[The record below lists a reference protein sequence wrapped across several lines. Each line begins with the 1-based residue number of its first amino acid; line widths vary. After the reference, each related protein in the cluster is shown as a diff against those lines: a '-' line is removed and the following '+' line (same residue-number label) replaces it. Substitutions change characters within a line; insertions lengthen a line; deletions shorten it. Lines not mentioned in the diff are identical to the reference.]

1 MGLISK
7 LKDLF
12 NKNIE
17 CGIDGDMHIVFPL
30 KKKKYVYLKKN
41 IIVRDDFS
49 CIIVYKN
56 KITDVLNPG
65 KYKVNQENLPEL
77 FDSANM
83 HKKKKKG
90 VGRLR
95 VDIYY
100 INKKEFKDFY
110 FVSDSP
116 FVSKSNELG
125 KVKGCLQ
132 GTCVLRVID
141 SEQLIRCILAKFT
154 KPKIKGINDLIA
166 LWIGNVVNKKIK
178 KLKISPN
185 ELLTNAKSLEGVLN
199 SELEDAYDKQGLF
212 IKQVKLKAVNFSK
225 RYKKKV
231 GEYMARHR
239 KMVRNGVTGES
250 RIRPFQYT
258 ASQPVKT
265 PTMVTHITTEQKR
278 VVDTAKS
285 HTQFKPF
292 KICDR
297 CGQENSIE
305 SKICNNCGKNF

>member
-17 CGIDGDMHIVFPL
+17 CGIEGDMHMVFPL
-30 KKKKYVYLKKN
+30 RKKKYLYLKKN

-49 CIIVYKN
+49 CVIVYKRH
-56 KITDVLNPG
+56 ITDVLNPG
-65 KYKVNQENLPEL
+65 KYKINQESLPEL
-77 FDSANM
+77 FDAADM

-90 VGRLR
+90 VRR
-95 VDIYY
+95 IKADIYY
-100 INKKEFKDFY
+100 INKREFKDFC

-132 GTCVLRVID
+132 GTCVLRIID
-141 SEQLIRCILAKFT
+141 SEQLMRCILSKCAR
-154 KPKIKGINDLIA
+154 PKVKVVNELVS

-225 RYKKKV
+225 KYKKKV

-239 KMVRNGVTGES
+239 KMVRNGVSPET
-250 RIRPFQYT
+250 RVKPFQYT
-258 ASQPVKT
+258 TAQPVRT
-265 PTMVTHITTEQKR
+265 ATAISNTTVGQR
-278 VVDTAKS
+278 SVIDTANS
-285 HTQFKPF
+285 HSQFKPF
-292 KICDR
+292 KVCDR
-297 CGQENSIE
+297 CGVENSLE
-305 SKICNNCGKNF
+305 AKICNNCGKNF